1 MESGWISKDP
11 EIRHCVL
18 AAQGGDR
25 EALGRLLLL
34 TRGWVVTLLRSRRV
48 IGDYDLED
56 FVSLVN
62 IEIIARFPIY
72 DPAKSAWT
80 TWVGMAPFMAAQRHI
95 NNYLQRVRIPD
106 GENTKEKRAPMW
118 RGIPKDLV
126 KQGMSR
132 PKKRNGRPMPT
143 LSHPTDPHNT
153 TAAKV
158 DAPND
163 RASAEARMAN
173 LTALEKEVIRARY
186 GMDGEPPV
194 ALSELARRMKTTR
207 ENVRYIELHAL
218 RKLRA

>member
-1 MESGWISKDP
+1 MDSGWISGDP
-11 EIRHCVL
+11 EIRDCVL

-25 EALGRLLLL
+25 DALGRLLLL
-34 TRGWVVTLLRSRRV
+34 TRGWVVTLLRKRRA
-48 IGDYDLED
+48 IGDSELED
-56 FVSLVN
+56 FISFVN

-72 DPAKSAWT
+72 DPTKSAWT
-80 TWVGMAPFMAAQRHI
+80 TWVGMTPFMAAQRHI

-126 KQGMSR
+126 KQGRSR
-132 PKKRNGRPMPT
+132 PKKRNGMEMPT
-143 LSHPTDPHNT
+143 LSHHSDPLH
-153 TAAKV
+153 TAAYHI
-158 DAPND
+158 DGDND
-163 RASAEARMAN
+163 RATAEARMAN

-194 ALSELARRMKTTR
+194 ALMELARRMKTTR
-207 ENVRYIELHAL
+207 EQIRYIELHAL